1 MKKDTFKPISEVIND
16 MSHDQREELA
26 ASVKNV
32 TAGLRIEDAALLLQ
46 FLLNNQTTR
55 EAVLR
60 EVFEYIQKDM
70 KLEIVD

>member
-1 MKKDTFKPISEVIND
+1 